1 MKVNLQSV
9 NFNVDQKLV
18 VFTNQKLEKL
28 EGHYNKIIAVNVY
41 MKVENTKEKENK
53 ITEILLKVPG
63 NELVAKKTCKTFEEG
78 VDQCVSSLNKQLMK
92 IKTKQRMRV
101 A

>member
-28 EGHYNKIIAVNVY
+28 EVHYNKIIAVNVY

-53 ITEILLKVPG
+53 ITEVLLKVPG
-63 NELVAKKTCKTFEEG
+63 NEFVAKKTCKTFEEG

-92 IKTKQRMRV
+92 LKTKQRMRV

>member
-1 MKVNLQSV
+1 MKVNVQSV

-18 VFTNQKLEKL
+18 IFTEQKLAKL
-28 EGHYNKIIAVNVY
+28 EGHFSKIISADIF

-53 ITEILLKVPG
+53 ITEILLNVPG
-63 NELVAKKTCKTFEEG
+63 SEFVAKKTCKTFEEG
-78 VDQCVSSLNKQLMK
+78 VDQCLSSLDRQLMK
-92 IKTKQRMRV
+92 LKTKQKMRV